1 MDPRVTKLAEVLV
14 HYSLEIKAG
23 QQFAISTSP
32 LAEELAL
39 AVYSEALRTG
49 ANVTLWYEAPEE
61 QEIFFKL
68 ATDPQLEY
76 VSPVKKLIF
85 ETFDAT
91 LHIGA
96 ERNTRALSHIDPAK
110 QARHAKAHQPVFEIV
125 MQRSARKELHWC
137 YTAYP
142 TQAAAQEAEMS
153 LSEYQDFVY
162 AAGKLNEPDPIAAWQ
177 REGQRQRELQ
187 AWLRGKDQV
196 VLKGPDVD
204 LRFSIAGRTFVVA
217 EGKENFP
224 DGEIYTS
231 PVEDSA
237 NGWIRFRYPGIM
249 SGREVTDVELWFEQ
263 GKVVREKATK
273 GEELLTSLLNSDPGA
288 RYLGEWGIGT
298 NYDIP
303 RFTKD
308 MLFDEKLGGTIHL
321 AVGAGFP
328 EAGGRNKSGL
338 HWDLLCDM
346 AEGEIV
352 IDGEVFYR
360 QGKPVLWGE

>member
-1 MDPRVTKLAEVLV
+1 MDPRVTKLAQVLV
-14 HYSLEIKAG
+14 HYSLEIRPG
-23 QQFAISTSP
+23 WQFAITATS

-39 AVYSEALRTG
+39 AVYGEGLRAG
-49 ANVTLWYEAPEE
+49 ANVTLWYGVPESR
-61 QEIFFKL
+61 EIFYRL
-68 ATDPQLEY
+68 AADRQLDY
-76 VSPVKKLIF
+76 ISPIDRLVL
-85 ETFDAT
+85 ETFDA
-91 LHIGA
+91 LVRIGA
-96 ERNTRALSHIDPAK
+96 EANTRALSHSDPVK
-110 QARHAKAHQPVFEIV
+110 QARVARVHQPLSEA
-125 MQRSARKELHWC
+125 MLARAARHELHWC
-137 YTAYP
+137 FTAYP
-142 TQAAAQEAEMS
+142 TQAAAQEADMS

-162 AAGKLNEPDPIAAWQ
+162 AAGKLNEPDPVAAWQ
-177 REGQRQRELQ
+177 QEGQRQRELQ
-187 AWLRGKDQV
+187 TWLHGKEQV

-204 LRFSIAGRTFVVA
+204 LSFSIAGRAFA
-217 EGKENFP
+217 LADGKENFP

-237 NGWIRFRYPGIM
+237 NGRIRFRYPAIF

-263 GKVVREKATK
+263 GKVVREKAAK
-273 GEELLTSLLNSDPGA
+273 GEDLLTSLLNSDPGA

-328 EAGGRNKSGL
+328 EAGGQNKSGL

-346 AEGEIV
+346 ADAEII

-360 QGKPVLWGE
+360 HGRPVLWS

>member
-1 MDPRVTKLAEVLV
+1 MDPRVAKLAGVLV
-14 HYSLEIKAG
+14 HYSLEIGPG

-32 LAEELAL
+32 LADELAL
-39 AVYSEALRTG
+39 AVYSEALRAG

-61 QEIFFKL
+61 HEVFFKL
-68 ATDPQLEY
+68 AADHQLDY
-76 VSPVKKLIF
+76 VSPVRKLIF

-91 LHIGA
+91 LRIGA
-96 ERNTRALSHIDPAK
+96 EYNTRALSHSDPAK
-110 QARHAKAHQPVFEIV
+110 QARHAQANQPLFDIV
-125 MQRSARKELHWC
+125 MQRSARRELRWC

-142 TQAAAQEAEMS
+142 TQAAAQEADMS
-153 LSEYQDFVY
+153 LADYQDFVY
-162 AAGKLNEPDPIAAWQ
+162 AAGKLNQPDPIAAWQ
-177 REGQRQRELQ
+177 AEGKRQRELQ

-196 VLKGPDVD
+196 MLKGPDVD
-204 LRFSIAGRTFVVA
+204 LRLSIAGRTFVVA

-237 NGWIRFRYPGIM
+237 NGWVRFRYPGIM
-249 SGREVTDVELWFEQ
+249 SGREVADVELWFEQ
-263 GKVVREKATK
+263 GKVVREKASK
-273 GEELLTSLLNSDPGA
+273 GGELLTALLNSDAGA

-321 AVGAGFP
+321 AVGTGFP
-328 EAGGRNKSGL
+328 ETGGQNKSGL

-346 AEGEIV
+346 KDAEITV
-352 IDGEVFYR
+352 DGEAFYR
-360 QGKPVLWGE
+360 HGRPVMWGE